1 MYCAQSRAPRGPFG
15 AAQAAPRLGRSQGIA
30 QHVGPSAPERLS
42 ANLILRRSTSAN
54 SACHL
59 CPTAVVSN
67 LLVTDAG
74 SRCNRPNQQIG
85 RGRHLKNLLSVIRGR
100 APQLEAAA
108 SGPASWRATPIR
120 NSNCPPRWRS
130 HRSRDGAL
138 PGTTGAAILSISV
151 APMTDQA
158 EADRRPHLYYC
169 VHIVAFSGM
178 CQHLLLP

>member
-1 MYCAQSRAPRGPFG
+1 
-15 AAQAAPRLGRSQGIA
+15 
-30 QHVGPSAPERLS
+30 
-42 ANLILRRSTSAN
+42 
-54 SACHL
+54 
-59 CPTAVVSN
+59 
-67 LLVTDAG
+67 
-74 SRCNRPNQQIG
+74 NQQIG

-138 PGTTGAAILSISV
+138 PGTTGAAILSISG

-158 EADRRPHLYYC
+158 EPTADLICTIAYTSLHFLGCASTYYSLEIAYLSLNGGASTAPFPAPDRKPRERTFFVKERTRQSC
-169 VHIVAFSGM
+169 PSGTARGEGGKVT
-178 CQHLLLP
+178 CSRSSRTLV